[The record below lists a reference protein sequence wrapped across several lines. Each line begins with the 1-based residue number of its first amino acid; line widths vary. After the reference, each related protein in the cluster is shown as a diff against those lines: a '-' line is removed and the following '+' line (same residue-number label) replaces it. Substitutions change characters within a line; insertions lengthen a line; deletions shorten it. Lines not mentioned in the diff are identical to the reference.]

1 MSGLTL
7 RSSRSRGEFVFRGGL
22 FFLPAVVY
30 ALAMNDTSC
39 DGLAR
44 ISHEVD
50 FCVVGGGLAGLCA
63 AVAAA
68 RHGASVVLMHDRPM
82 PGGNAS
88 SEIRMWVC
96 GALGENNR
104 ETGLIEEIE
113 LANIHRNPR
122 GVWPLWDTVLW
133 ELADQ
138 EANLTLL
145 LNCSACG
152 AEMDDGCIASVSGWQ
167 STTQQWHDVRA
178 KLFADCSGDSILAPL
193 TGAEFRLGREA
204 RGEFDE
210 DIAPDSADEL
220 TMGMS
225 CLIQA
230 RQYDTPQPFVR
241 PDWANLYET
250 DEDLPNRDH
259 DLTYWATNFWWLE
272 LGGMED
278 TIGDTE
284 AIRDKLLKV
293 ALGVWDHIKNRGDHG
308 AECWGLDWIGML
320 PGKRESRRYLGDHI
334 LTQNDV
340 RSEGRF
346 DDLIAYGGWPMDDHH
361 PAGFDYPGE
370 PTIFHPAPSPFGIPY
385 RCVYSSNI
393 ENLYFAGRN
402 ISATHAALSSTR
414 VMATCATLGQAIG
427 TAAAMACGQ
436 GLSPRQLGQ
445 QCIEPLQD
453 ALQDD
458 DCYLPWRARPINE
471 LTRAAQLRCSTG
483 DAEPLRNGW
492 DRPIGEAENAWP
504 CSGGEWVEYRFE
516 TPQAIGGVRLV
527 ADSDLNRKAK
537 NLPASYP
544 LGAEPRTMPG
554 CLVRDLRI
562 EGETSDGQWVE
573 MARVSENRRR
583 LICIESP
590 GTFLAVRVAIESTW
604 SGPGRL
610 FGFDLLPERP

>member
-1 MSGLTL
+1 M
-7 RSSRSRGEFVFRGGL
+7 
-22 FFLPAVVY
+22 AVVY
-30 ALAMNDTSC
+30 SQAMSNEPS
-39 DGLAR
+39 DGLTR
-44 ISHEVD
+44 QRHEVD

-63 AVAAA
+63 AVASA
-68 RHGASVVLMHDRPM
+68 RRGARVVLMHDRPM

-96 GALGENNR
+96 GAQGENNR
-104 ETGLIEEIE
+104 ETGLVEEIE

-152 AEMDDGCIASVSGWQ
+152 AEMAGGRIASVSGWQ

-204 RGEFDE
+204 RGEFGE
-210 DIAPDSADEL
+210 DIAPQTADDL

-241 PDWANLYET
+241 PDWAYLYET

-259 DLTYWATNFWWLE
+259 DLGDWATNFWWLE

-284 AIRDKLLKV
+284 VIRDKLLRV

-308 AECWGLDWIGML
+308 AECWGLDWIGVL
-320 PGKRESRRYLGDHI
+320 PGKRESRRYVGDHI

-346 DDLIAYGGWPMDDHH
+346 EDIIAYGGWPMDDHH
-361 PAGFDYPGE
+361 PAGFNHPGE

-385 RCVYSSNI
+385 RCVYSKNV
-393 ENLYFAGRN
+393 ENLLFAGRN
-402 ISATHAALSSTR
+402 ISTTHSALSSTR
-414 VMATCATLGQAIG
+414 VMATCATLGQAVG
-427 TAAAMACGQ
+427 TAAALACKHN
-436 GLSPRQLGQ
+436 LTPRQLGQ
-445 QCIEPLQD
+445 SRLAELQD
-453 ALQDD
+453 ALQED
-458 DCYLPWRARPINE
+458 DCYLPWRPRAIND
-471 LTRAAQLRCSTG
+471 LTRQARLSSSAG

-492 DRPIGEAENAWP
+492 DRPIGQDENAWP
-504 CSGGEWVEYRFE
+504 CAPGDWVEYRFDE
-516 TPQAIGGVRLV
+516 PRAVGAVRLV
-527 ADSDLNRKAK
+527 ADSDLNREGK

-544 LGAEPRTMPG
+544 LNAPPRAMPG
-554 CLVRDLRI
+554 CLVRAFRI
-562 EGETSDGQWVE
+562 EGQTAADEWVE
-573 MARVSENRRR
+573 LARISENRRR
-583 LICIESP
+583 LIRIEVS
-590 GTFLAVRVAIESTW
+590 GEFLALRVTIEATW
-604 SGPGRL
+604 SGAGRL
-610 FGFDLLPERP
+610 FALDLYPERP